1 MLIFFT
7 NLSLTEFQ
15 QILGLF
21 SVIDDFKWFW
31 MVNLPQEYPVNAAD
45 PQGSIL
51 GTTLLL
57 LYIND
62 LPDDVIC
69 NVAIYA
75 NNVAI
80 CNDTTLYSKCD
91 QASDS
96 WQQLELACELEFDL
110 RDNVDWDMKQL
121 VDFNSGKLASFDWSP
136 NTRAIDVK
144 MDGSVLEEKIIF

>member
-31 MVNLPQEYPVNAAD
+31 MVNLPQEYPVNAAV

-96 WQQLELACELEFDL
+96 WQQLELACELESDL

-121 VDFNSGKLASFDWSP
+121 VDFNSGKLASFDSSP
-136 NTRAIDVK
+136 NTHAIDVK